1 MSRRVFASVM
11 AVLSLANGVPALIA
25 PAPLASFYGV
35 TLDSYGV
42 LVTQLLV
49 ASYIGYAVINWS
61 TRACTD
67 VGLCRGLDAGN
78 FVAWGLSAV
87 VWIYA
92 VSTGMTNALGWFGAG
107 LHVLF
112 TLSWAYFLVADR
124 SIGSRV
130 VAAAPGG
137 R

>member
-11 AVLSLANGVPALIA
+11 AAVSLANGVPPLIA
-25 PAPLASFYGV
+25 PAPMASFYGL

-49 ASYIGYAVINWS
+49 ASYIGYAVINWT
-61 TRACTD
+61 TRGCTD

-78 FVAWGLSAV
+78 FIAWALSAV
-87 VWIYA
+87 IWLYGA
-92 VSTGMTNALGWFGAG
+92 STGMTNALGWVGVG
-107 LHVLF
+107 LTVVF
-112 TLSWAYFLVADR
+112 TLGWAYFMVVDR
-124 SIGSRV
+124 AREPRV
-130 VAAAPGG
+130 VGVAP